1 MKRAVLAECF
11 DSQFVLI
18 DVQDKLCS
26 AMPAPALQEMLKNC
40 GILLQA
46 ANLLNIPVLY
56 TEQYP
61 KGLGATLPELAQ
73 WLSPASRVEKTC
85 FSCCEES
92 AFSDQLDDTRSQV
105 VLAGMEAHIC
115 ILQTALQLQAMG
127 RQVFVVEDAVISR
140 NPANH
145 ANAMARL
152 RDGGVI
158 VSNTE
163 SMVFEWL
170 KVAEGEAFKQ
180 ISRLVR

>member
-1 MKRAVLAECF
+1 MKRALLADRF

-18 DVQDKLCS
+18 DIQEKLCS
-26 AMPAPALQEMLKNC
+26 AMPAPALQAMLRNC

-46 ANLLNIPVLY
+46 ANLLDVPAIH

-73 WLSPASRVEKTC
+73 WLSPMTRVEKTC

-92 AFSDQLDDTRSQV
+92 AFSDQLDDTRIQI
-105 VLAGMEAHIC
+105 VLAGMEAHVC
-115 ILQTALQLQAMG
+115 ILQTALQLHEMG

-140 NPANH
+140 NSAHH

-152 RDGGVI
+152 RDRGVI
-158 VSNTE
+158 ISNTE
-163 SMVFEWL
+163 SVVFEWL
-170 KVAEGEAFKQ
+170 KVAEGDAFKQ
-180 ISRLVR
+180 IARLIR